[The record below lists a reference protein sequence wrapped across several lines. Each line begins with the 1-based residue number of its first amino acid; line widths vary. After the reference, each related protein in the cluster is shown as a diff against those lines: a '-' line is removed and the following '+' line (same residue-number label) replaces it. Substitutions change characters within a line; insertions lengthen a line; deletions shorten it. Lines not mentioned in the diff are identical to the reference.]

1 MCRMVMDGGA
11 DGQVSFGVGDWVVF
25 AIALATP
32 SLLSSAAFK
41 LWAKFARCI
50 TRIALL
56 QFDHHD
62 AENIE
67 ISSLLTPNDAPV
79 AMRLEFTL

>member
-1 MCRMVMDGGA
+1 MSDGDGWGA
-11 DGQVSFGVGDWVVF
+11 DGQVSFGVGDWAAF

-32 SLLSSAAFK
+32 SLLSYAAFK
-41 LWAKFARCI
+41 PQPNLLVASQEYAP
-50 TRIALL
+50 L
-56 QFDHHD
+56 QFDHHN

-67 ISSLLTPNDAPV
+67 ISSLLTPNNAPV

>member
-1 MCRMVMDGGA
+1 MGGWT
-11 DGQVSFGVGDWVVF
+11 GKFRFGVGDWVAF

-32 SLLSSAAFK
+32 SLLSSAASNHSPNS
-41 LWAKFARCI
+41 LVASQEYAS
-50 TRIALL
+50 L
-56 QFDHHD
+56 QFDHHN

-67 ISSLLTPNDAPV
+67 ISSLLTPNDAPI

>member
-1 MCRMVMDGGA
+1 MVMDGGA
-11 DGQVSFGVGDWVVF
+11 DGQVSFGVGDWAAF

-32 SLLSSAAFK
+32 SLLSSAASNHSPNS
-41 LWAKFARCI
+41 LVASQEYAS
-50 TRIALL
+50 L
-56 QFDHHD
+56 QFDHHN

-67 ISSLLTPNDAPV
+67 ISSLLTPNNAPV